1 MGEFYYIPV
10 NIWCFYMFCCLNYFS
25 ISVPQLM
32 IDVVRI
38 KFSGLLAKLTEIELD
53 LQPCTWF
60 D

>member
-1 MGEFYYIPV
+1 
-10 NIWCFYMFCCLNYFS
+10 
-25 ISVPQLM
+25 M

>member
-1 MGEFYYIPV
+1 
-10 NIWCFYMFCCLNYFS
+10 
-25 ISVPQLM
+25 M

-53 LQPCTWF
+53 LQPCPWF